1 MRLGSIKARFA
12 YLAASWG
19 VAIFLASLLV
29 FIVLHEWNPWAAAAI
44 SITSFSL
51 VAAFSGYVVGAY
63 GLWSY
68 KKLADGARSAER
80 GDIGWD
86 DALALEELPEEVAV
100 IRDLMLSLKL
110 RMDDAVLSQ
119 RRFLADASH
128 EIRSPLTIMKS
139 DIEIAMRRERDID
152 DYKRVLTSNLEEIDR
167 LEFLV
172 KDLMFLAR
180 ADASELLVNRVP
192 MHLDELCEGIVEKMV
207 PLAKEKDLNLH
218 FENTTEGPVLVDGD
232 PDRLKQL
239 FINLIGNAIRY
250 TPEDGDVRLEI
261 TAMPGVYKVA
271 VSDTGIGIPEEDIG
285 KIFDRFYR
293 VDKARARALG
303 GSGLGLCISKW
314 IVESH
319 DGDISIRSKVDEGTT
334 VTVRFLAA
342 SA

>member
-1 MRLGSIKARFA
+1 MKLGSIKARFA
-12 YLAASWG
+12 YLASVWG
-19 VAIFLASLLV
+19 MLIFLGSLTV
-29 FIVLHEWNPWAAAAI
+29 FFMLHEWNIWAAALTSLA
-44 SITSFSL
+44 SFSL

-68 KKLADGARSAER
+68 KKLADGARSAEL
-80 GDIGWD
+80 GDISWD
-86 DALALEELPEEVAV
+86 EALALNELPEEVST
-100 IRDLMLSLKL
+100 IRDLMRSLKL

-139 DIEIAMRRERDID
+139 DIEIALRREREID

-180 ADASELLVNRVP
+180 ADASELLVNRLLMP
-192 MHLDELCEGIVEKMV
+192 LDELCEGVVEKMV
-207 PLAKEKDLNLH
+207 PLAEEKGLDLQ
-218 FENTTEGPVLVDGD
+218 FENRTGGVVTIEGD

-250 TPEDGDVRLEI
+250 TPEGGEVKLVI
-261 TAMPGVYKVA
+261 KALPGVYRVE

-285 KIFDRFYR
+285 RIFDRFYR

-319 DGDISIRSKVDEGTT
+319 EGDISIKSTVDVGTT
-334 VTVRFLAA
+334 VTVRFMAA
-342 SA
+342 LT